1 MRIISGK
8 LGGRSF
14 KSPPGHRTH
23 PMSDK
28 ARGALFSALGDI
40 SGLTVLDAFAGSG
53 ALSFEA
59 VSRGATHAQAIDSD
73 KNAQKTIADNIDTLD
88 LTSSIKL
95 IRANVSAWSD
105 SNPDHQFDLVL
116 CDPPYDYLQPNLL
129 QKLVRH
135 VEPTGMFVLSW
146 PKGEAIPVFPGLNL
160 LKASPQG
167 DAVLVF
173 YRRIGV

>member
-8 LGGRSF
+8 LGGRAF
-14 KSPPGHRTH
+14 KSPSGHRTH

-40 SGLTVLDAFAGSG
+40 AGLTVLDAFAGSG

-59 VSRGATHAQAIDSD
+59 ISRGAVHALAVDSD
-73 KNAQKTIADNIDTLD
+73 KNAQRAIAENIDELH
-88 LTSSIKL
+88 LANSVKP
-95 IRANVSAWSD
+95 IRANVSGWSD
-105 SNPDHQFDLVL
+105 NNPDQQFGLVL
-116 CDPPYDYLQPNLL
+116 CDPPYDHLQLNLL

-135 VEPTGMFVLSW
+135 VNPNGIFALSW
-146 PKGEAIPVFPGLNL
+146 PKNEDIPEFFGLEL

-167 DAVLVF
+167 DATLVF
-173 YRRIGV
+173 YRRIEA